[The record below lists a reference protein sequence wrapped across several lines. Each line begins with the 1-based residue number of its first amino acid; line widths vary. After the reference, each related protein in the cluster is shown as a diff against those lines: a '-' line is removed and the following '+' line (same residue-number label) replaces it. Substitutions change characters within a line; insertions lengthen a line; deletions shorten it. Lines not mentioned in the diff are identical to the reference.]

1 MTLEPQHLLE
11 NLNKMRGRN
20 DENFHAAF
28 ESLEIE
34 TEKEIQECLASLGM
48 EALKKTNRKS
58 LPYKEELFY
67 TAYISSFINDIL
79 LTSPLKRK
87 LARELLND
95 NIFKIRF
102 FVDINIPKN
111 EQGNLDRL
119 EYSVKYYVH

>member
-1 MTLEPQHLLE
+1 MTLKPQDLLR

-20 DENFHAAF
+20 DENFHEAL

-34 TEKEIQECLASLGM
+34 TEKKIQECLASLGM
-48 EALKKTNRKS
+48 EALIKTNRKS
-58 LPYKEELFY
+58 LPYKEELLY
-67 TAYISSFINDIL
+67 TAYISSFMNDLL

-102 FVDINIPKN
+102 FVDIDIPKD
-111 EQGNLDRL
+111 ERGNLDRL